1 MSHRG
6 YLKKKS
12 GGVLGNF
19 QSRFCVLDNNALS
32 YFKTESSPSPQGV
45 IALATARLDTTSSK
59 LKFALVCPG
68 RTYDFTAA
76 TEADRAEYEEFYAS
90 SGADA
95 DAVAAAAGSAEEE
108 SPEDDDVDADGD
120 HDEL

>member
-76 TEADRAEYEEFYAS
+76 TEADRAEWVAKLGPAIE
-90 SGADA
+90 
-95 DAVAAAAGSAEEE
+95 AAASAPGAAL
-108 SPEDDDVDADGD
+108 SLI
-120 HDEL
+120 HI